1 MRDVFPAFTIVC
13 GFELFEVFK
22 DPEFEA
28 DLPSSAPVYVSVLA
42 GWAEFV

>member
-13 GFELFEVFK
+13 GFEMFEVFR

-28 DLPSSAPVYVSVLA
+28 DLPSSAPVYVSVLV